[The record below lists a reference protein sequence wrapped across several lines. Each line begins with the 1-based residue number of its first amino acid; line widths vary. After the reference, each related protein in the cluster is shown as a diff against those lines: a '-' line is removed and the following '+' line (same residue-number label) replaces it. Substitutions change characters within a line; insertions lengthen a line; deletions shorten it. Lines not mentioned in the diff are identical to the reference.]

1 MNKVITNYY
10 YRGDNGNIYR
20 FSRNNSTDGTD
31 ETNIS
36 ACVSSK
42 PISNNENSEW
52 NEPAMKNKWQ
62 WVTVSDYVY
71 LIAIIITSLL
81 VPFLMFSGFMETIF
95 DYDYD

>member
-42 PISNNENSEW
+42 PISNNENSE
-52 NEPAMKNKWQ
+52 
-62 WVTVSDYVY
+62 
-71 LIAIIITSLL
+71 
-81 VPFLMFSGFMETIF
+81 
-95 DYDYD
+95 